1 MWAFIRI
8 FVAVMGVRTDEGRIL
23 NMELEAKGHDGILKM
38 KLGRRW

>member
-23 NMELEAKGHDGILKM
+23 NMELEAKGNDEILKVN
-38 KLGRRW
+38 LGRRW